1 LTFIPIDPAVLET
14 FSEKAL
20 APDIN
25 PKPTVPPAMAESLRK
40 LLLLVDIYF
49 SPEEFDL
56 CFRLDQSGRYFVSR
70 VVETLSHGWSI
81 GWGYAP
87 HPDIVSLQIQV

>member
-1 LTFIPIDPAVLET
+1 MPIDPAILET

-20 APDIN
+20 APGIN

-40 LLLLVDIYF
+40 VLLLVDIYF

-56 CFRLDQSGRYFVSR
+56 FPIRPERSLFVSQ

-87 HPDIVSLQIQV
+87 HLNIVSPQAQV